1 MPKRRN
7 AIKRIRV
14 DKKLH
19 LHNVKIKQEIKKAI
33 KKFQALVA
41 EKKIEDAKKDL
52 GKIFSLLD
60 KAAKKNVIHSKTAS
74 RKKSRL
80 ALRAAKTA

>member
-1 MPKRRN
+1 MPKRKN
-7 AIKRIRV
+7 AVKRIRV

-33 KKFQALVA
+33 KKFRALVA
-41 EKKIEDAKKDL
+41 GKKFEDAKKDL

-60 KAAKKNVIHSKTAS
+60 KAAKKNIIHPKTAN

-80 ALRAAKTA
+80 AQRTSETA

>member
-1 MPKRRN
+1 MPKRKN
-7 AIKRIRV
+7 AVKRIRV

-19 LHNVKIKQEIKKAI
+19 SHNVKIKQEIKKAI

-41 EKKIEDAKKDL
+41 AKKVEEAKKDL

-60 KAAKKNVIHSKTAS
+60 KAAKKNILHPKTAS

-80 ALRAAKTA
+80 AQRAAKAA